1 MWLVPRQ
8 SRGLSL
14 RSDVPQ
20 VVRDALVRWY
30 EGEGTDAD
38 HRASVTMV
46 VKARTHGQWIA
57 CDCLGAD
64 TPPPL
69 MSPAYLSE
77 AETYYLRRLTS
88 ERQKRPEHENDCPFF
103 REQAPQRF
111 REKRSAVPPTT
122 DEPHGLFTAHGLA
135 PEKLAGMP
143 DESEPDDRTRGVT
156 IPRLARLL
164 WLLMEMSAVNVV
176 EPLPADSGRD
186 SSMAKEFARLRSAA
200 ERLFVAPGIPL
211 SKHFYTHIEP
221 YQRNVVFARL
231 RKAAQTWPTGLAPQ
245 AFLALYALDISGTT
259 ITLAQG
265 HELEIKTQVQYT
277 GALAG
282 PPYLVLV
289 VVGEH
294 NPRDGYA
301 ALRAY
306 AQPLARATNFVAVH
320 NQAERDAV
328 TGLLD
333 LQYRWRRRD
342 IAIGFKR
349 PPFDL
354 ASRIGPIRPD
364 LVLDIQDDST
374 GELIEAAIEV
384 IAKDDPDYLDDKQHK
399 IAALA
404 ELGPTVF
411 ARAAT
416 IRDHGMAAILKA
428 NLGIG

>member
-1 MWLVPRQ
+1 MWLVPRH

-30 EGEGTDAD
+30 EGEGSDGD

-46 VKARTHGQWIA
+46 VKARTHAQWIA
-57 CDCLGAD
+57 CDCLGDEA
-64 TPPPL
+64 PPPL

-88 ERQKRPEHENDCPFF
+88 ARQKRPEHRNDCPFF

-111 REKRSAVPPTT
+111 REKRSAAPPTI
-122 DEPHGLFTAHGLA
+122 DEPHGLFTAHRLA

-143 DESEPDDRTRGVT
+143 NETEPDDRTRGVT

-164 WLLMEMSAVNVV
+164 WLLMEMAGVNVV
-176 EPLPADSGRD
+176 EPLPQQSGRNA
-186 SSMAKEFARLRSAA
+186 SMAKEFGRLRAA
-200 ERLFVAPGIPL
+200 SQRLLVAPGIPL
-211 SKHFYTHIEP
+211 AKHFYTHIEP
-221 YQRNVVFARL
+221 YERNVVFARL
-231 RKAAQTWPTGLAPQ
+231 RDAALTWPTGLAPQ
-245 AFLALYALDISGTT
+245 AFLALYATDISGTT

-265 HELEIKTQVQYT
+265 RELELKTRVQYA
-277 GALAG
+277 GALIG
-282 PPYLVLV
+282 GPYLVLV
-289 VVGEH
+289 VIGEH

-306 AQPLARATNFVAVH
+306 AQPVARASNFVAVH

-328 TGLLD
+328 VGLLD
-333 LQYRWRRRD
+333 LQYPWRRKQ
-342 IAIGFKR
+342 ITLAFKR
-349 PPFDL
+349 PLFDI

-364 LVLDIQDDST
+364 LVLDIRDHRT
-374 GELIEAAIEV
+374 GELIEVTVEV
-384 IAKDDPDYLDDKQHK
+384 IAKSDPAYLQNKQRK
-399 IAALA
+399 IAELA
-404 ELGPTVF
+404 ELGPTIF
-411 ARAAT
+411 ARGAT
-416 IRDHGMAAILKA
+416 IRNHGMDAILKA